1 MEIKQR
7 DIVVIQYP
15 FSDFS
20 AAKIR
25 PAIVISRDEH
35 NQKSRDIVAVPLTSN
50 LAEID
55 YSFIIGNNNLESGKL
70 IVKSRVRVDRIFSI
84 SKEIIRMKVG
94 RVKEEILDKSLELL
108 FGLTKKAGAKK

>member
-20 AAKIR
+20 KTKVR

-35 NQKSRDIVAVPLTSN
+35 NQKSKDIVVVPLTSN

-55 YSFIIGNNNLESGKL
+55 HSFIIENNNLESGKL
-70 IVKSRVRVDRIFSI
+70 IVKSRVRVDRIFSV
-84 SKEIIRMKVG
+84 SKEIIRMNVG
-94 RVKEEILDKSLELL
+94 RTKEEILDKILKLL
-108 FGLTKKAGAKK
+108 FDLTKRAETKK